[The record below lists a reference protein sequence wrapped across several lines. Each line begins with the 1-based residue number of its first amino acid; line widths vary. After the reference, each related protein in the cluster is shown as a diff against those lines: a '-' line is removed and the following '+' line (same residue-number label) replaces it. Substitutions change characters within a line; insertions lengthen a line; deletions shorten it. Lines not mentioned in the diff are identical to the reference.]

1 MSIPPKKKMSLKIY
15 PKSQQAEGAFDNGRI
30 RENKPIGFPGEGGK
44 LKPYSNLFYWAHAW
58 SEEGGLID
66 LHPHKVFEIM
76 SFVLKGSIEHYDTK
90 IKQWRKLHEGDMQII
105 RAGSGVSHAEKINPH
120 SAIFQIWL
128 DPDVQKTINMPA
140 SYDDHA
146 SDVFPVVN
154 EFGMRTKVYAGDNT
168 PLKMETPGISIKEHS
183 FGAGEQMLMLNNESI
198 YSIYLME
205 GEIETGAGM
214 MERDDFV
221 VVRDEWEFTFTA
233 SGKGKI
239 FAVATPAEVPYQTYA
254 EKHL

>member
-1 MSIPPKKKMSLKIY
+1 MSLKIY

-66 LHPHKVFEIM
+66 IHPHKVFEIM

-128 DPDVQKTINMPA
+128 DPDIQKTINMPA
-140 SYDDHA
+140 SYDDYTSH
-146 SDVFPVVN
+146 VFPLIQ
-154 EFGMRTKVYAGDNT
+154 EFGMKAKVYAGDGA
-168 PLKMETPGISIKEHS
+168 PLKMETPGVSIKEYS
-183 FGAGEQMLMLNNESI
+183 LNSGSYSIELTNQSI
-198 YSIYLME
+198 YSIYLIE
-205 GEIETGAGM
+205 GEIETAAGM
-214 MERDDFV
+214 MQQDDFLLIQ
-221 VVRDEWEFTFTA
+221 DEWQFTLTSSA
-233 SGKGKI
+233 KGKLFVI
-239 FAVATPAEVPYQTYA
+239 AAPLIVPYPTYA
-254 EKHL
+254 ERFKNP